1 MRIQT
6 AATNLITTRFGD
18 DGLTHTGQ
26 KRTNHQHAATQGCA
40 FLHKLIALQVV
51 EIQLVC
57 FKGIGVFFLFRYL
70 HTNITQQLD
79 EVVHIANV
87 RNVTDNHLLL
97 CQQCGTDY
105 LQGLVLSTLWCDSS
119 LQQMAAFNDK

>member
-6 AATNLITTRFGD
+6 AATNLITTWLGD
-18 DGLTHTGQ
+18 DSLAHASQ
-26 KRTNHQHAATQGCA
+26 QRTDHHHAATQCSTL
-40 FLHKLIALQVV
+40 LHKLVALQVIQV
-51 EIQLVC
+51 QLVG
-57 FKGIGVFFLFRYL
+57 FEGIGVFFLFRYL

-87 RNVTDNHLLL
+87 RDVTDNHLLL

-105 LQGLVLSTLWCDSS
+105 LQGLVLSTLWCDGS

>member
-18 DGLTHTGQ
+18 NGFTHTGQ
-26 KRTNHQHAATQGCA
+26 KRTNHHHAATQCSTL
-40 FLHKLIALQVV
+40 LHKLVALQVIQV
-51 EIQLVC
+51 QLVG
-57 FKGIGVFFLFRYL
+57 FEGIGVFFLFRYL

-87 RNVTDNHLLL
+87 RDVTDNHLLL